1 VVPEVLRTPVGFSFF
16 LALVH
21 HYVIIRF
28 IRLGQRQ
35 LRGMRM
41 RSRGQG

>member
-1 VVPEVLRTPVGFSFF
+1 MVPEVLRTPVGFSFF

-35 LRGMRM
+35 LRGMKSGCR
-41 RSRGQG
+41 RQG